1 MKLYIICKKM
11 DASVD
16 HYIKFI
22 KSVSERLHFLSF
34 MVPKFYIA
42 TSNVY
47 IWDMKAETTLS
58 KGTKTEAGN
67 SRKYGRK
74 FSKYIIYLYEMIIM

>member
-1 MKLYIICKKM
+1 M

-16 HYIKFI
+16 HYIKCI

-47 IWDMKAETTLS
+47 IY
-58 KGTKTEAGN
+58 GT
-67 SRKYGRK
+67 
-74 FSKYIIYLYEMIIM
+74 